1 MQMSNDYRMKV
12 LKRFIV
18 VFVCALAGGASVSIS
33 IAFAQVDCN
42 EMTASQQI
50 ETCAGIAKK
59 VADSQLNASYQKLMA
74 RLDSQ
79 YRAQPDAG
87 QAFKAK
93 VKESQRN
100 WIKLRDTDCPLEAF
114 EIETGMPTY
123 VTTVNNCVAR
133 MSLERSDYL
142 DKIAPDL

>member
-1 MQMSNDYRMKV
+1 MKA
-12 LKRFIV
+12 LKRFMV
-18 VFVCALAGGASVSIS
+18 VLVCTLAGGASLPIS
-33 IAFAQVDCN
+33 LAFAGADCN
-42 EMTASQQI
+42 EMTASQPI
-50 ETCAGIAKK
+50 DTCAGIAKK
-59 VADSQLNASYQKLMA
+59 AADSRLNASYQKLMA

-79 YRAQPDAG
+79 YRVQPDLG

-93 VKESQRN
+93 VKESQRI

-114 EIETGMPTY
+114 ENETGMPAY
-123 VTTVNNCVAR
+123 VTTVSNCVAR